1 MSILINWPKN
11 LYQHIINVHDNL
23 FQVEFSIHTVGV
35 HIQTKARSKSN
46 LDNMSSV
53 DIEFG
58 RKEWE
63 LMDKIIQILKPFY
76 EITEMLSKHDAS
88 ISVATPCVT
97 LILDSLKE
105 NRSKVMSLCFPFMW
119 FFMEAVV

>member
-1 MSILINWPKN
+1 MTIYFRWNSVYIQLESIFKQKHAVN
-11 LYQHIINVHDNL
+11 
-23 FQVEFSIHTVGV
+23 
-35 HIQTKARSKSN
+35 QT

-88 ISVATPCVT
+88 ISMSIPCVT
-97 LILDSLKE
+97 LILDSLEE
-105 NRSKVMSLCFPFMW
+105 NRSKDMGVLGFKRELKAEML
-119 FFMEAVV
+119 